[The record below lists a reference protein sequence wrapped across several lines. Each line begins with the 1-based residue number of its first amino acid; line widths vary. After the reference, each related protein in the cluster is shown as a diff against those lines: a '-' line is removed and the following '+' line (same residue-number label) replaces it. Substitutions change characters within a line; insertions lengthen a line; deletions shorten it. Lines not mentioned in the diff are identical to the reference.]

1 MRDDSELEAQV
12 PARKATLYMVT
23 QGRARV
29 GETRWDLQKAVIN
42 HFYGRLRFRIG
53 DDGQCVVS
61 NSKRKM
67 HI

>member
-12 PARKATLYMVT
+12 PDRKATLYMVT
-23 QGRARV
+23 RGQARV
-29 GETRWDLQKAVIN
+29 VETRWDLQKAVIN
-42 HFYGRLRFRIG
+42 HFYERLRFRIG
-53 DDGQCVVS
+53 DDSQCVVS